1 MLHVLFFVTIK
12 GDLHTAITKK
22 RNPSKSTDHSLYI
35 PQAYILIVM
44 SSGWAVL
51 PWYIPPFC
59 VYTLYKVPVD
69 GVRPST
75 LGMNLMPPH
84 PASIFHVHS
93 PGKGSLSIRRK
104 QLKESKGKRRNVRR
118 TALKEMGRGIPSLAV
133 LISYKK
139 SPLCAFLSELK
150 RWS

>member
-12 GDLHTAITKK
+12 
-22 RNPSKSTDHSLYI
+22 
-35 PQAYILIVM
+35 AYILIVM
-44 SSGWAVL
+44 SGSRAVL

-75 LGMNLMPPH
+75 LGMNRMLPH
-84 PASIFHVHS
+84 PASILHVHS

-104 QLKESKGKRRNVRR
+104 QLKQSKEKRRNVG
-118 TALKEMGRGIPSLAV
+118 GRLSRNWAGESL
-133 LISYKK
+133 
-139 SPLCAFLSELK
+139 P
-150 RWS
+150 W